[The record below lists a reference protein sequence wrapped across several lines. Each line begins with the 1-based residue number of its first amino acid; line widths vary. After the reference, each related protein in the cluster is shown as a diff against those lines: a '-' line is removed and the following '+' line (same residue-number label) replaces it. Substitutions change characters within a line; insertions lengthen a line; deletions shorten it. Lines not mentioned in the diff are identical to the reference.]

1 MAVRNALILVESPGS
16 PDASASEPSTFKR
29 PESVLVVVCTLAGD
43 FLLLRR
49 TRPKGFWQ
57 SVTGSLAP
65 GETPRAAAVR
75 ELAEETGLVAGRDLQ
90 DLGHSARFGIPP
102 FWRKGRYAPGV
113 HYNLEHWFALLIE
126 RRRHVWLNPR
136 EHLAHRWLPAPQAA
150 ALTRSWTNRAAIL
163 ALAGLARMG

>member
-1 MAVRNALILVESPGS
+1 MRNALILVESPGS

-65 GETPRAAAVR
+65 GETPRAAALR
-75 ELAEETGLVAGRDLQ
+75 ELAEETGLAGRGTLHDLR
-90 DLGHSARFGIPP
+90 HSARFSIPP
-102 FWRKGRYAPGV
+102 HWRKGRYAPGV
-113 HYNLEHWFALLIE
+113 HYNLEHWFALWLD
-126 RRRHVWLNPR
+126 RRRPVRLNPR
-136 EHLAHRWLPAPQAA
+136 VHLAHRWLPASQAA
-150 ALTRSWTNRAAIL
+150 TLTRSWTNRSAIL
-163 ALAGLARMG
+163 TLAGLARFG